1 MSAIPSGTPLFTFAE
16 ALRQATT
23 GVFSQ
28 ALSTPWSVEL
38 SEQMPADDAKSGRL
52 AFKLTFSGG
61 LKGEATLVTQK
72 HNALVLAQKFLGE
85 EANPTAELTND
96 HEQAA
101 EELFRQVGG
110 VAQTA
115 LSGHFGEVKL
125 ELSPTPVSPWAGTT
139 VCLLVSESAQKFHLL
154 VEVTPELME
163 ALSARNQPAPPEDEP
178 ANPPN
183 ANENLALLL
192 GIDLDLNLRFGKNSL
207 MLREILDLSQGSV
220 VEVDRQVQEPVE
232 LLLADRLIA
241 RGEVVVIQENY
252 GLRITEVSSAAVP
265 GTPPA

>member
-28 ALSTPWSVEL
+28 TLSAPWTVEL
-38 SEQMPADDAKSGRL
+38 SEQEPTEDAKSSRL

-61 LKGEATLVTQK
+61 LQGNATLVTQK
-72 HNALVLAQKFLGE
+72 HNALLLAQKFLGE
-85 EANPTAELTND
+85 EANPTAELTKD

-101 EELFRQVGG
+101 EKLFRQVGEA
-110 VAQTA
+110 VQTA

-125 ELSPTPVSPWAGTT
+125 KLSPTAVSPWTGTT
-139 VCLLVSESAQKFHLL
+139 VCLLISEGDLKLHLL
-154 VEVTPELME
+154 VQVTPELME
-163 ALSARNQPAPPEDEP
+163 ALSAHSEPVPAEGRP
-178 ANPPN
+178 ANSPN

-207 MLREILDLSQGSV
+207 TLREILDLSQGSV

-252 GLRITEVSSAAVP
+252 GLRITEVSFTAVP
-265 GTPPA
+265 GNPPA